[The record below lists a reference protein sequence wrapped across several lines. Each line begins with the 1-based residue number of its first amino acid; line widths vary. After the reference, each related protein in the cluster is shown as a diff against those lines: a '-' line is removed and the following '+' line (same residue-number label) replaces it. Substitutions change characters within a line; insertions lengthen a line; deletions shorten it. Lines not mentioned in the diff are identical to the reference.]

1 MKVLLIE
8 DHADLARSISDYLVR
23 ENYICELAN
32 TFDKAREK
40 LALFQYDCILL
51 DIMLPDGNGIA
62 LLKLIK
68 KEGIESSVIIISAQN
83 SLDFKITG
91 LDEGADDFI
100 TKPFPLPEL
109 HSRIKAVMRR
119 KSPEKNNVLTFN
131 EISVDLLAL
140 ECSIHDKPVNL
151 TKKEINLL
159 IYFLNNQNRMLSRQ
173 AIATHLWGDYTD
185 NLDSVDFVYQHL
197 KNLRKKMMDAGAKE
211 YISTVYGFGY
221 KWNNS
226 GK

>member
-1 MKVLLIE
+1 MKLLLVE
-8 DHADLARSISDYLVR
+8 DHADLAKSITDYLVK

-40 LALFQYDCILL
+40 LVLFKYDCILL
-51 DIMLPDGNGIA
+51 DIMLPDGNGIN
-62 LLKLIK
+62 LLRLIK
-68 KEGIESSVIIISAQN
+68 KDGIESSVIIISAQN
-83 SLDFKITG
+83 TLDFKITG

-119 KSPEKNNVLTFN
+119 KSPEKNNLLSFN
-131 EISVDLLAL
+131 EISVDLIAL
-140 ECSIHDKPVNL
+140 ECSVHEKSVNL

-197 KNLRKKMMDAGAKE
+197 KNLRKKLVDAGGND

-221 KWNNS
+221 KWNDS